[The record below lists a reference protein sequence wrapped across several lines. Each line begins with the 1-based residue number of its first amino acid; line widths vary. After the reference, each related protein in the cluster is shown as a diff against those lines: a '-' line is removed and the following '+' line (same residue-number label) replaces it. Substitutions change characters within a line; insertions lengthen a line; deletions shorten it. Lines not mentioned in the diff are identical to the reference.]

1 MEVSKEQM
9 SIMQYIASGNPGA
22 VTVIGEFMYY
32 DNRELILSEL
42 KRKNIIGSEVWV
54 IYKRCNKNIKEFIKE
69 ILK

>member
-42 KRKNIIGSEVWV
+42 KKKEYNWV
-54 IYKRCNKNIKEFIKE
+54 RSVGDIQKMQ
-69 ILK
+69 